1 MEMKTPNRTEI
12 LKKMAEAGLTEAEI
26 EHSKTVA
33 DIALIIAD
41 EVTKVDG
48 KRLDKE
54 LIEAAALLHD
64 IGLVHCRGRLL
75 PIRLHNTRIDLPR
88 DLHLHPAKG
97 SELVEELGFSKDIA
111 LAVLR
116 HEGLSLSN
124 DEYKKFGITPFSKE
138 DALPKTMEETVILLA
153 DLLNWVLKTGH
164 DWRDTG
170 SVVNAILPTL
180 NFEFK
185 VMTGKE
191 APKGNP
197 VIGRVRKYQAMMTKY
212 LSPES
217 LSSIHPK

>member
-26 EHSKTVA
+26 EHSKTVT
-33 DIALIIAD
+33 DIALMIAD
-41 EVTKVDG
+41 GVTKVDG

-64 IGLVHCRGRLL
+64 IGLVRCRSKLL
-75 PIRLHNTRIDLPR
+75 PIDIDNRKIEMPR
-88 DLHLHPAKG
+88 DLYLHPAKG
-97 SELVEELGFSKDIA
+97 LELVEELGFSKEIA

-138 DALPKTMEETVILLA
+138 DALPKTMEEKAVLLA
-153 DLLNWVLKTGH
+153 DLLNWVLRTGH
-164 DWRDTG
+164 DWRDTE

-191 APKGNP
+191 ARKDNP
-197 VIGRVRKYQAMMTKY
+197 VIGRVRQYQAMMTKY
-212 LSPES
+212 LSPEYV
-217 LSSIHPK
+217 SSIHPK